1 MKKVS
6 KKFIFSIISI
16 GIIFISVLFVLYI
29 CNSDKFKKE
38 DIILESNYN
47 DLFTSDELMSNGNI
61 ELLSQYNA
69 DAAVAYKH
77 IDGKTHLYVYANP
90 IRFEDLDGSLKFIDT
105 RIKNVEENADWN
117 SKYIYRVRK
126 RYYPTIS

>member
-6 KKFIFSIISI
+6 KKFVFSIISI

-29 CNSDKFKKE
+29 CNSNILKKE

-69 DAAVAYKH
+69 DAAVAYKN
-77 IDGKTHLYVYANP
+77 IDGKTHL
-90 IRFEDLDGSLKFIDT
+90 
-105 RIKNVEENADWN
+105 
-117 SKYIYRVRK
+117 
-126 RYYPTIS
+126 